1 MKFEVLTVVT
11 MKTTTFWDVILGS
24 STLKMVA
31 ACSSVMSVYAYQTKL
46 YHIPDNKNFQS
57 PLIML
62 LYITYKT

>member
-31 ACSSVMSVYAYQTKL
+31 ACLSEMTVYVYQTKL
-46 YHIPDNKNFQS
+46 YHIPGNKNFQS
-57 PLIML
+57 PLIIM
-62 LYITYKT
+62 LYITYET